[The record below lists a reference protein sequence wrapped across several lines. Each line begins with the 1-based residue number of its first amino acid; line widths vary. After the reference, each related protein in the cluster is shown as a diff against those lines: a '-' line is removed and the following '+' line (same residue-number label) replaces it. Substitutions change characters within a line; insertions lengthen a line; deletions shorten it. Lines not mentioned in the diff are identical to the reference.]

1 MSELKVVFAD
11 LVSASRSFHEHG
23 REFGDLAPKSGPPV
37 PHVNESTLQATLP
50 KVLQAIGAMH
60 DAVASSMEAHSVKL
74 QRAHDVYTHHEQ
86 KTKALIDSLQ
96 KVLSSPDAI
105 Q

>member
-1 MSELKVVFAD
+1 MSEFKVIFAD
-11 LVSASRSFHEHG
+11 LVLASRSFHEHG
-23 REFGDLAPKSGPPV
+23 KEFGDIAPKSGPPV
-37 PHVNESTLQATLP
+37 PHVNEPNLQATLP

-74 QRAHDVYTHHEQ
+74 RRAHDVYIYHEQ

-96 KVLSSPDAI
+96 KVLSTPDAI